1 MLNEYFEMVVE
12 IVFRHEGTVDKFMGD
27 AIMVI
32 WGAPVTHDDDPVR
45 AVQAALEINA
55 ELDKFNMKRRS
66 ADKPEIGIGMGVN
79 TGNLVAGYMG
89 STRAMSY
96 SVIGDTVNTASRL
109 CAAAKKGQILISENT
124 LKHLGDK
131 FNVSEIEPLQ
141 AKGKFNPIRVF
152 NAISR
157 KSADSVPISTRIA

>member
-1 MLNEYFEMVVE
+1 MVVE
-12 IVFRHEGTVDKFMGD
+12 IVFRYEGTVDKFMGD

-32 WGAPVTHDDDPVR
+32 WGAPLTHDDDPGR

-55 ELDKFNMKRRS
+55 ELAEFNNRRRS
-66 ADKPEIGIGMGVN
+66 EDKPEIAIGIGVN

-109 CAAAKKGQILISENT
+109 CAAAKQGQILISENT
-124 LKHLGDK
+124 LNHLGGK
-131 FNVSEIEPLQ
+131 FEVSKIEPLQ
-141 AKGKFNPIRVF
+141 AKGKFSPIQVY
-152 NAISR
+152 NAISK
-157 KSADSVPISTRIA
+157 KSSASPLTTDANCR